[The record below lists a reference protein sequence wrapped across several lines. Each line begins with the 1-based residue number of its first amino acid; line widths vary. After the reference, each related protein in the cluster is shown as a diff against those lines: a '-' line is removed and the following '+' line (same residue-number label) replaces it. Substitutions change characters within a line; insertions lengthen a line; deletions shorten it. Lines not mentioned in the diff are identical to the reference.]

1 MIRVARGEL
10 AESRAS
16 AVIRPVTSEWG
27 AVTPAMRRLEVAA
40 GEALHAQCERLGE
53 LPVGSAVIT
62 GGGELAAQFMVHVAV
77 RSREEP
83 VTESIVR
90 LALRNGLRRL
100 SEWAIESV
108 AIAPLGTGAGNLDP
122 ETAAAA
128 MAEVLAEHLATEQYP
143 QEVEIVVDSEYEHE
157 VFDRR
162 LQQNVSD
169 PDSDNLPG

>member
-1 MIRVARGEL
+1 VIRVAQGEL

-16 AVIRPVTSEWG
+16 AVIRPVTSDWG

-40 GEALHAQCERLGE
+40 GPELSAQCERLGE

-62 GGGELAAQFMVHVAV
+62 GAGELAAQFMVHVAV

-83 VTESIVR
+83 VTESNVR
-90 LALRNGLRRL
+90 RALRNGLRRL

-122 ETAAAA
+122 EMAAAV
-128 MAEVLAEHLATEQYP
+128 MAEVLAEHMAVERYP
-143 QEVEIVVDSEYEHE
+143 QQVEIVVDSAYEHE

-162 LQQNVSD
+162 LQQGVAE